1 VLVVAVAVLAAI
13 VVAAVAIVLIRAFV
27 DAAEPGRTDGRSHR
41 VTGSANGRDAATL
54 DLVSGVSS
62 VTIRGEDLGDDMYR
76 VSTPAG
82 GALLPRVVDRDERIE
97 VQLTDSGERGASSVL
112 IELDPAVAW
121 RIRIGGGANE
131 VLLAM
136 GSGGFAG
143 LDLATGV
150 TTVDATVP
158 KPSGTVTIRIGGGVN
173 LFTLHR
179 PDGVPARVNVGGGA
193 GEIRLDGQSS
203 RGVSAGT
210 ARATAGWDSATDRY
224 DIDAATGVS
233 TVVID

>member
-1 VLVVAVAVLAAI
+1 VLVIVVAAVAAI

-27 DAAEPGRTDGRSHR
+27 RVAAPGGTGGPSHR
-41 VTGSANGRDAATL
+41 VTGTANGRDAATL

-62 VTIRGEDLGDDMYR
+62 VSIRAEDLGPDMYR
-76 VSTPAG
+76 VSTPAD
-82 GALLPRVVDRDERIE
+82 GALLPKVVDRDERVE
-97 VQLTDSGERGASSVL
+97 VQLTESGERGASSVL

-131 VLLAM
+131 VLIAM

-179 PDGVPARVNVGGGA
+179 PDGIPARVNVGAGA
-193 GEIRLDGQSS
+193 GEIRLDGESN

-210 ARATAGWDSATDRY
+210 ARTTAGWESATDRY